1 MPHLGMVWGF
11 ENSAPWLDQ
20 LQHLGA
26 DAASPALAIE
36 GHQNAASRFRHIS
49 RGRSC
54 FRHSFVAGG
63 LPDEIGPTVTGNRS
77 VDRLHQLERS
87 VRKESKGLCSIWLP
101 NHGWREPDRELQPK
115 PRNRDF
121 LTLT

>member
-1 MPHLGMVWGF
+1 
-11 ENSAPWLDQ
+11 
-20 LQHLGA
+20 
-26 DAASPALAIE
+26 
-36 GHQNAASRFRHIS
+36 
-49 RGRSC
+49 
-54 FRHSFVAGG
+54 
-63 LPDEIGPTVTGNRS
+63 
-77 VDRLHQLERS
+77 LHQLERS